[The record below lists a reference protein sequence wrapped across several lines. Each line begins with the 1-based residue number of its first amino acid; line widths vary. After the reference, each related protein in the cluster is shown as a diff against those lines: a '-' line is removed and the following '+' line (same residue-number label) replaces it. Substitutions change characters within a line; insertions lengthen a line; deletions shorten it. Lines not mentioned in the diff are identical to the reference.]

1 LLGIVSGSESQILL
15 FFRSAV
21 RDSNQVRFE
30 SEVVLLPVLLVKK
43 IVRSIFLLSPGDFFF
58 REIENCYFRK
68 KRGKI
73 EFVRDSAMAAV
84 FGLGNRRL
92 LLT

>member
-1 LLGIVSGSESQILL
+1 MILSRYCSKDQPSTFLLLGIVSGSESQILL

-58 REIENCYFRK
+58 ERLKIAISERNG
-68 KRGKI
+68 GK
-73 EFVRDSAMAAV
+73 
-84 FGLGNRRL
+84 
-92 LLT
+92 